1 MTTTTWILVTV
12 FVVLTLFNL
21 YYLIYFWSAT
31 RKSSK
36 VQELDNY
43 YKLDAK
49 IELFKYLALGLITI
63 AAFFGVSEF
72 TDISDRVEKFE
83 NLNED
88 FNRLSSEYQTLNN
101 ELENFIGEYNEMV
114 DMYVSLQGKYKDTEL
129 EFIKQDQKIKDATR
143 KIPEA
148 NVRVLTRQLVE
159 IYLNLAGTTSLAIAP
174 RNIEELEKAKIRSI
188 EMLKSAG
195 FTSEEI
201 ENIIK

>member
-1 MTTTTWILVTV
+1 MTTTNWIIVTV
-12 FVVLTLFNL
+12 FLVLTLFNL
-21 YYLIYFWSAT
+21 YYLIYFWSAA

-36 VQELDNY
+36 VQEHDNY

-49 IELFKYLALGLITI
+49 IELFKYLALGFITI
-63 AAFFGVSEF
+63 ITFFGMSEF
-72 TDISDRVEKFE
+72 TNISDRMDEFE

-88 FNRLSSEYQTLNN
+88 YSRLRSEYQALNT
-101 ELENFIGEYNEMV
+101 ELKNFKGEYEEMRN
-114 DMYVSLQGKYKDTEL
+114 MYYSLQGKYKDTEL
-129 EFIKQDQKIKDATR
+129 EFYKQDQKIKDATR
-143 KIPEA
+143 RIPEA

-159 IYLNLAGTTSLAIAP
+159 IYLNLAGTTSLAIMP

-195 FTSEEI
+195 FTHDEI